1 MITFLLHI
9 AVQTF
14 RDYFKA
20 LAFLSYSFVIIFAAI
35 IKYVVLT
42 FRPAAYHDLKPFFQ
56 LSVFLFIPLF
66 LFLIFTKFKR
76 EVLVKRAS
84 RQPQFSR
91 WACVTA
97 VIFMH
102 IVLILLFSYIIVA
115 Q

>member
-35 IKYVVLT
+35 IKYVILI
-42 FRPAAYHDLKPFFQ
+42 FKPAAYPGLKPFFQ
-56 LSVFLFIPLF
+56 LSVFLFVPL
-66 LFLIFTKFKR
+66 LLVLIFTKFKR
-76 EVLVKRAS
+76 EALIKGLSV
-84 RQPQFSR
+84 QPPLSR
-91 WACVTA
+91 WVCVTI
-97 VIFMH
+97 VILLH
-102 IVLILLFSYIIVA
+102 IVLILLFTYIIVA